1 MYENMSYKIHK
12 NCISNTNSKKIFNLV
27 IKSCQFYCPSLFHKD
42 ENYKKTWLDEKFIN
56 KMIDFRKNYKERFS
70 AMYDSIQISNVFQ
83 KIVFL
88 SNLDLIA
95 NKFLKVDKDKLM
107 VRGIQLRMDFPSDK
121 RNSYGWH
128 QDNAYD
134 EYNLYSKNGAV
145 LWIPLV
151 NTNKKNGTLVVKIGS
166 QNSSFECS
174 ERFKKG
180 TKYSSEQ
187 ILVKKKFLNKYKS
200 KSINCSKNSALVTY
214 CGVFHKSG
222 NNTSD
227 HIRFT
232 IIIRYNNQFSKD
244 FKHYR
249 NIN

>member
-1 MYENMSYKIHK
+1 MSF
-12 NCISNTNSKKIFNLV
+12 KKYF
-27 IKSCQFYCPSLFHKD
+27 
-42 ENYKKTWLDEKFIN
+42 
-56 KMIDFRKNYKERFS
+56 
-70 AMYDSIQISNVFQ
+70 
-83 KIVFL
+83 FL

-95 NKFLKVDKDKLM
+95 TKFLKVDKDKLI
-107 VRGIQLRMDFPSDK
+107 VRGMQLRMDFPNDK

-151 NTNKKNGTLVVKIGS
+151 NTNKKNGTLVIKIGS
-166 QNSSFECS
+166 QNSTFECS
-174 ERFKKG
+174 ERVKKG

-187 ILVKKKFLNKYKS
+187 ILVKKKFVKKYKS
-200 KSINCSKNSALVTY
+200 KSINCSKNSALATY
-214 CGVFHKSG
+214 CGIFHKSG

-227 HIRFT
+227 
-232 IIIRYNNQFSKD
+232 
-244 FKHYR
+244 YR

>member
-1 MYENMSYKIHK
+1 MYI
-12 NCISNTNSKKIFNLV
+12 
-27 IKSCQFYCPSLFHKD
+27 
-42 ENYKKTWLDEKFIN
+42 
-56 KMIDFRKNYKERFS
+56 FRKNYKERFS
-70 AMYDSIQISNVFQ
+70 AMYNSIELSNQFK
-83 KIVFL
+83 KIIFNC
-88 SNLDLIA
+88 NLDLIA
-95 NKFLKVDKDKLM
+95 EKFLEINCDNLSHRD
-107 VRGIQLRMDFPSDK
+107 IQLRMDFPNDG
-121 RNSYGWH
+121 RNSFGWH